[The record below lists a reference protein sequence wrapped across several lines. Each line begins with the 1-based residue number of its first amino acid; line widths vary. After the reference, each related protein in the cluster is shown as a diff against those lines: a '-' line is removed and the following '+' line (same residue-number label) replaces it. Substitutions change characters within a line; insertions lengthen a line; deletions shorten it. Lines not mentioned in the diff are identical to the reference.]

1 MSDGMPA
8 YIPRVIDTVVRE
20 RLSWAGAVVIDGPKA
35 VGKTEPAKHLTNSG
49 VYLDSDQAQRL

>member
-1 MSDGMPA
+1 MPA

-35 VGKTEPAKHLTNSG
+35 VGKTEPAKHLTSSG